1 MKNHKIVFSP
11 HAINDIEEATA
22 YYNQH
27 QKGLGK
33 RFVLQ
38 VQQTLK
44 RIKTNSFFA
53 AVRYE
58 DVRCAKISTFPFLI
72 HYTIDEI
79 NHTIIIASVYSTY
92 RQPLWKER

>member
-53 AVRYE
+53 AVGY
-58 DVRCAKISTFPFLI
+58 VRCTLCQNFYIPIFNSLY
-72 HYTIDEI
+72 H
-79 NHTIIIASVYSTY
+79 
-92 RQPLWKER
+92 R